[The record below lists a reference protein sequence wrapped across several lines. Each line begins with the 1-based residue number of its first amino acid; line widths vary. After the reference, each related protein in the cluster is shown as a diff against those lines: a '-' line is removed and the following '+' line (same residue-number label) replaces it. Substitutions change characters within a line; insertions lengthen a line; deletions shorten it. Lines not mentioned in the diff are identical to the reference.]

1 MMEILPLEATEP
13 FSTNVLN
20 TELVRTGTSGEGS
33 CFFYSLYMPFK
44 EFRSLSPQ
52 DKEEYIRKKREELAA
67 KINYDEWFL
76 IQNGNLAYLQ
86 IIETMRMMIHSIPSI
101 LCENQQ
107 YLEKYNVDEM
117 AIEIL
122 FLLLNP
128 TVVEREIL
136 PQWDMECSRSVST
149 MTSGKS
155 VDGQENDK
163 DAFLEQIKSTWYD
176 IYKTKVKRSIDDLE
190 KRVDPHIQKMT
201 VDKKSKVVQKLSMLS
216 YPIFDFVTSKAL
228 SDFKSE
234 ISDVHKWLNVFIFSS
249 VMHRID
255 LKINVIILDAD
266 TGMPLEGMKLM
277 YNRKKFDNDY
287 PFVVLLYFKEQH
299 FESLGKKTTV
309 NKKTVINRLFK
320 KEDPFIITCLTY
332 LDSSVDELDHTEA
345 QSPLETKVEA
355 QAEPETEP
363 ETEAKDCEKDNEP
376 QSELV
381 QVEAEET
388 PQEEATPML
397 DFDMGDES
405 INRF

>member
-1 MMEILPLEATEP
+1 MIEILPLEETQP

-20 TELVRTGTSGEGS
+20 TELVRTGTSIKGS

-44 EFRSLSPQ
+44 EFRMLSSS
-52 DKEEYIRKKREELAA
+52 DKEEYIRRKREDLAA

-122 FLLLNP
+122 FMLLNP
-128 TVVEREIL
+128 SVVEKEIL
-136 PQWDMECSRSVST
+136 PQWDMECSRTVIQTIS
-149 MTSGKS
+149 
-155 VDGQENDK
+155 DDK
-163 DAFLEQIKSTWYD
+163 EAFLEQIKNTWFD
-176 IYKTKVKRSIDDLE
+176 IYKNKVKRSIDDLE
-190 KRVDPHIQKMT
+190 KRVDPHIQKMSSE
-201 VDKKSKVVQKLSMLS
+201 KKTKVVQKLSMLS

-234 ISDVHKWLNVFIFSS
+234 IGDVHKWLNVFIFSS
-249 VMHRID
+249 VMHRMD
-255 LKINVIILDAD
+255 LKINVIILDAE

-277 YNRKKFDNDY
+277 YDRKKFDNDY
-287 PFVVLLYFKEQH
+287 PYVVILYFKEQH
-299 FESLGKKTTV
+299 FESLGKKTTI
-309 NKKTVINRLFK
+309 NNKTVINRLFK
-320 KEDPFIITCLTY
+320 KDDPFIITCLTY
-332 LDSSVDELDHTEA
+332 LDSNVDELDHTEA
-345 QSPLETKVEA
+345 QSPIVDQPKEEPLIEESSIKQEDREA
-355 QAEPETEP
+355 
-363 ETEAKDCEKDNEP
+363 
-376 QSELV
+376 S
-381 QVEAEET
+381 
-388 PQEEATPML
+388 PML

>member
-44 EFRSLSPQ
+44 EFRSLSAQ

-122 FLLLNP
+122 FMLLNP
-128 TVVEREIL
+128 SVVEREIL
-136 PQWDMECSRSVST
+136 PQWDMECSRNVAT
-149 MTSGKS
+149 MTSGTS
-155 VDGQENDK
+155 GDSENDK

-320 KEDPFIITCLTY
+320 KDDPFIITCLTY
-332 LDSSVDELDHTEA
+332 LDSSLDELDHTEA
-345 QSPLETKVEA
+345 QSPLEAEA
-355 QAEPETEP
+355 QPETEP
-363 ETEAKDCEKDNEP
+363 EANDREKDTEP

-381 QVEAEET
+381 QAEE
-388 PQEEATPML
+388 TPML